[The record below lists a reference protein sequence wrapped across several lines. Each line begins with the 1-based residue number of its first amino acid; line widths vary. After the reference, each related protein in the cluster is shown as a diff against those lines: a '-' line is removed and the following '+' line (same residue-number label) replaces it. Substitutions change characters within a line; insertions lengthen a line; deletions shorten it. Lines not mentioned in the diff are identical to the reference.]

1 MLAIVVGETQK
12 QSAGRRILVGGL
24 LFATLGWMALLML
37 VTAWPDPTIPDLGP
51 AEGSML
57 VPILGHFILFAIL
70 GVLVSYY
77 VCYIKGRQ
85 YVLVAVTV
93 AIDNRTY
100 LGAGHR
106 GVSNPCGN
114 QGSILPGRGNGC
126 AGGRFRGPSHGRTLS
141 SNKTTCL
148 PTVIYQFHAS
158 AISIHT

>member
-77 VCYIKGRQ
+77 VCFIKGRQ

-93 AIDNRTY
+93 ALIIGLIWGLVTEGYQTHVATREASFLDVATDM
-100 LGAGHR
+100 LGASFGALLTV
-106 GVSNPCGN
+106 GVYRV
-114 QGSILPGRGNGC
+114 IR
-126 AGGRFRGPSHGRTLS
+126 
-141 SNKTTCL
+141 L
-148 PTVIYQFHAS
+148 PTYPR
-158 AISIHT
+158 